1 MKREEEILRK
11 LEYKNIF
18 NEGLTPK
25 LEERVNIFMVNS
37 SKNLQK
43 MKKQYNDNVISMK
56 INKDARKMIAEVS
69 IQDSHLTVQAISYFI
84 WAENILKN
92 KNFNDCIKEMEN
104 INKKNY
110 DLLMNKVN

>member
-37 SKNLQK
+37 SKNL
-43 MKKQYNDNVISMK
+43 
-56 INKDARKMIAEVS
+56 
-69 IQDSHLTVQAISYFI
+69 
-84 WAENILKN
+84 
-92 KNFNDCIKEMEN
+92 
-104 INKKNY
+104 
-110 DLLMNKVN
+110 

>member
-1 MKREEEILRK
+1 MKREEEKLRK

-18 NEGLTPK
+18 NEGLAPK
-25 LEERVNIFMVNS
+25 LEETVNIFMVNS

-84 WAENILKN
+84 QAENILKN

-104 INKKNY
+104 INKKKY